1 MAGVMNRLKN
11 LDAYPKVNDDFYSRT
26 LSGGLITLASSLVM
40 LILFF
45 SELRLYLHPV
55 TESQL
60 RVDTSRGEKLRINF
74 DVTFPALACS
84 IISLDSMDISG
95 EQHLDVRHDI
105 SKRRLDAYGN
115 VIETRQDGIGH
126 AKIENPLQKHGG
138 RLEHNETYCGS
149 CYGAEASD
157 DECCNSC
164 EEVREAY
171 RKKGWAMTDHEI
183 IDQCKREGYV
193 QRVKEE
199 EGEGCNI
206 FGFLEV
212 NKVAGSFHFV
222 PGKTFRQS
230 GFHLQDLLVFQ
241 GDSYNIS
248 HKVNRLTFGE
258 RFPGVVNPL
267 DGVQWTQ
274 ETLNG
279 MYQYFIKVV
288 PTEYTDV
295 RGHVIQSNQFSVTEH
310 FEKTE
315 AGRTQ
320 SLPGVFFFYDLS
332 PIKVIF
338 TEQHVEFLHFLT
350 NVCAIVGGI
359 FTVSGIIDSFVYHG
373 QRAIK
378 KKMEIGKFG

>member
-11 LDAYPKVNDDFYSRT
+11 LDAYPKINDDFYSRT

-95 EQHLDVRHDI
+95 EKHLDVRHDI

-126 AKIENPLQKHGG
+126 TKIENPLQKHGG

-149 CYGAEASD
+149 CYGAEAMMSVVTL
-157 DECCNSC
+157 
-164 EEVREAY
+164 VRKFGKLIE
-171 RKKGWAMTDHEI
+171 RK
-183 IDQCKREGYV
+183 CKREGFV

-248 HKVNRLTFGE
+248 HKVNSLTFGE

-332 PIKVIF
+332 PIKVSRNQ
-338 TEQHVEFLHFLT
+338 TL
-350 NVCAIVGGI
+350 VCVNTCI

>member
-1 MAGVMNRLKN
+1 MAGVMNRLKS
-11 LDAYPKVNDDFYSRT
+11 LDAYPKINDDFYSRT

-126 AKIENPLQKHGG
+126 TKIENPLQKHGG

-149 CYGAEASD
+149 CYGAESSD

-171 RKKGWAMTDHEI
+171 RKKGWAMTDPEI
-183 IDQCKREGYV
+183 IDQ
-193 QRVKEE
+193 EE

-222 PGKTFRQS
+222 PGKTFRHS

>member
-11 LDAYPKVNDDFYSRT
+11 LDAYPKINDDFYSRT

-74 DVTFPALACS
+74 DATFPALACS

-95 EQHLDVRHDI
+95 EQHLDVRHDM

-126 AKIENPLQKHGG
+126 TKIENPLQKHGG

-171 RKKGWAMTDHEI
+171 RKKGWAMTDPDI
-183 IDQCKREGYV
+183 IDQCKREGFV

-248 HKVNRLTFGE
+248 HKVNSLTFGD